1 MAQQS
6 KTEIYLK
13 VKKPLLERQRRAR
26 INDCLESLK
35 KLVAELQADDAVLR
49 MDKAE
54 LLEQTLVF
62 VRQQCTRGSS
72 KAQKSANVSMDAF
85 RYGYMNAVNE
95 VSRAMASTPG
105 MSIELGKSVMTHLG
119 RNYNRLEQQQ
129 TQQGLQQQ
137 QQRQLYIAQPQ
148 QQVVHQPL
156 KTIHM
161 QALSI
166 ECAPLSPASSGYHS
180 DGESPAASPVAA
192 STPHTASLNIW
203 RPW

>member
-85 RYGYMNAVNE
+85 CYGYMNAVNE

-119 RNYNRLEQQQ
+119 RNYNRLEQQH
-129 TQQGLQQQ
+129 GLQQQ
-137 QQRQLYIAQPQ
+137 QQRQLCIAQPQ

-180 DGESPAASPVAA
+180 DGESPAASPVAPSIA
-192 STPHTASLNIW
+192 HTASLNIW